1 MKRKLSLAVLAS
13 LGAFALVAL
22 SGVSLPRPAHAQASP
37 SVAVS
42 LSSASVEEGTAITVT
57 MSFSGLESD
66 SDTATTDFVFRAD
79 VVDADGCEDRAG
91 GYGLGVDRYMHE
103 VDQDTEVRTGSVSA
117 DCPAGDYTVE
127 VSVSSPDGAELASVR
142 ASFAVTAPAAEPTP
156 MPGPAPQPAPQDEE
170 TPDGGESSPQAE
182 TSDTAN
188 SGTDF
193 AVTALAAGQPPTPE
207 PARQVEETPDSGE
220 SSPQAATSDTA
231 NGWAATKVS
240 PGVFDSGSYTAIVC
254 PIPRRP

>member
-13 LGAFALVAL
+13 LGAFVLVAL

-142 ASFAVTAPAAEPTP
+142 ASFAVRAPAAEPTP
-156 MPGPAPQPAPQDEE
+156 MPERAPQDEE

-182 TSDTAN
+182 TSDAAN
-188 SGTDF
+188 PGTDF
-193 AVTALAAGQPPTPE
+193 AVTALAAGPTPTPE
-207 PARQVEETPDSGE
+207 PARQVEETPDSGG
-220 SSPQAATSDTA
+220 SSPQAETSDTA

-240 PGVFDSGSYTAIVC
+240 SGFFDSGSYKAIVC
-254 PIPRRP
+254 GPVPRRP